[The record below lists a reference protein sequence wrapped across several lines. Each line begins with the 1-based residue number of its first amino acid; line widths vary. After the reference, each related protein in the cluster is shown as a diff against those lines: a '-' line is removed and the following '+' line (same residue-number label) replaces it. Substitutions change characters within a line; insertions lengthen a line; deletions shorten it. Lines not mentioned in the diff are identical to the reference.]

1 KRGHPSPFSRTTE
14 GSRKRGKVMKK
25 TKKMSVL
32 TPVES
37 AGRHYTRL
45 GVDFIELIGF
55 YEKYMSYLSDMA
67 YVCHCLVTFPEYA
80 GADFP
85 PTRETVHKWA
95 AEYDEYEKNN
105 PESVCGTMEEE
116 EAHRASHPTSG
127 TIVPDDFGA
136 KFFNA
141 NILEEIRNIDIR
153 KGDSFMAVFTKC
165 YFLHDRL
172 ASIYWNREYPVS
184 TMEAANIIPFCGA
197 VAEKTAE
204 LIGYWTAK
212 RETRNPGAEKMKEK
226 SAKTFAN
233 FCKQHKIAEES
244 IKWRTTSDRLVKISL
259 SKSDFKAGKSGGWNL
274 VSVAMMFALHELGA
288 KLDVTMREN
297 EQDIEIVV
305 EK

>member
-1 KRGHPSPFSRTTE
+1 
-14 GSRKRGKVMKK
+14 MKK

-226 SAKTFAN
+226 SAKNNEEIRKKLFE
-233 FCKQHKIAEES
+233 FKITTCQVFRADREKRTSFMNATQKATIDINHPKTLLSES
-244 IKWRTTSDRLVKISL
+244 TIIR
-259 SKSDFKAGKSGGWNL
+259 KAGKIL
-274 VSVAMMFALHELGA
+274 AERA
-288 KLDVTMREN
+288 T
-297 EQDIEIVV
+297 I
-305 EK
+305 